1 MSETTAQSGDMVKV
15 HYTGKL
21 TDGSVFDS
29 SYERDEPIEFTLGA
43 GQMIAGF
50 DAGVTGMNVGDK
62 KTLELAP
69 EQAYGDRTEE
79 AVVTVPKENLGDL
92 ADQVSEG
99 DRLVMQTQDGQSVP
113 VTVTGIDETNVIL
126 DANHQLAG
134 QTLIF
139 DVELVEV
146 TKASA

>member
-113 VTVTGIDETNVIL
+113 VTVTGIDEASVIL